1 MLSLGKALA
10 NPHDCEET
18 HGRPGFRCLLRNEGA
33 AWICEEN
40 AVHIPKQLHFGGGG
54 QIRGSLWVI
63 ATGFCAWGS
72 GCLNLQGER

>member
-10 NPHDCEET
+10 NPHDCEEI

-40 AVHIPKQLHFGGGG
+40 AVHIPKQLHFRGGGG

-63 ATGFCAWGS
+63 ATGFCAWVPGV
-72 GCLNLQGER
+72 

>member
-40 AVHIPKQLHFGGGG
+40 AVHIPKQLHFRGGGG
-54 QIRGSLWVI
+54 ADTRIPVGNCYRLLCLGFRVSEL
-63 ATGFCAWGS
+63 TG
-72 GCLNLQGER
+72 